1 MQEVKEYLSV
11 GNTQEIEVSM
21 SKNLTKNQRTVQR
34 LEFECITIG
43 PMFRGIM
50 IC

>member
-21 SKNLTKNQRTVQR
+21 SRNLTKNQRMVQR
-34 LEFECITIG
+34 LEFECIIIG
-43 PMFRGIM
+43 QMFRGTM
-50 IC
+50 IY